1 MPILTAEEIY
11 GFVDLFL
18 VERFDDPSPTPK
30 CHLEWWDL
38 VGSDHR
44 RVAIAAPRGHSKS
57 TSISL
62 SFVLACMLFRK
73 KQFAIIISY
82 TERQAK
88 RLIANIKLQ
97 LKNNKTLHKA
107 FGVPK
112 FIKDSETDL
121 IVEMDDGYQFKIL
134 AYGSEQGFRG
144 ETWDV
149 KRPDLIVGDDL
160 EDDEMVMSEE
170 RRLKFKEEFF
180 SKLMPIGSRSAHFR
194 LVGTILHADSLLE
207 NLMPQTGGGE
217 GKFPAGNPEF
227 TKTDGL
233 RWWNE
238 DPKAKWKSMKYAAHT
253 KDMTQLLWPER
264 FSQAWL
270 EDERDNFR
278 QAGIIEKY
286 YQEYLNVPID
296 DEGGFFRKQDMLPIP
311 KAGMEEYMEY
321 YAAADLAISS
331 KDHRA
336 FTVILVGGL
345 TQEGILRIVDVR
357 RFRGDS
363 RDIIDELF
371 SVQKRYS
378 PVLMGIERENIAKS
392 LGPILY
398 EEMGTKGNPFI
409 NIQELPP
416 ILDKPTRARSI
427 QARMRAGKVQFNTE
441 ADWWNTF
448 EQELLQFT
456 NKGPRGTYADQVD
469 AFAWLGIML
478 DKMTSAAT
486 FEELRE
492 EWFNDAMGQEDE
504 HEGRDF
510 YTGY

>member
-44 RVAIAAPRGHSKS
+44 LVALAAPRGFSKS
-57 TSISL
+57 TAISL
-62 SFVLACMLFRK
+62 SFVLACLLFRK

-82 TERQAK
+82 TERQAR

-97 LKNNKTLHKA
+97 LKTNKVLHQA
-107 FGVPK
+107 FGVPR
-112 FIKDSETDL
+112 FIKDSEVDL
-121 IVEMDDGYQFKIL
+121 IVQMDDGHQFKVL

-180 SKLMPIGSRSAHFR
+180 AKLMPIGSRKAHFR

-207 NLMPQTGGGE
+207 NLMP
-217 GKFPAGNPEF
+217 NPGSPL

-233 RWWNE
+233 RWWSE
-238 DPKAKWKSMKYAAHT
+238 DPKVKWKSMKYAAHT
-253 KDMTQLLWPER
+253 KDFSQLLWPER
-264 FSQAWL
+264 FSKEWL
-270 EDERDNFR
+270 EEERDNFR

-286 YQEYLNVPID
+286 YQEYLNIPID

-311 KAGMEEYMEY
+311 AGGMEEYMEY
-321 YAAADLAISS
+321 YATADLAISS

-336 FTVILVGGL
+336 FTVIVVGGL
-345 TQEGILRIVDVR
+345 TQNGFLRIVDVR

-371 SVQKRYS
+371 SVQKRYD
-378 PVLMGIERENIAKS
+378 PVLFGIEKENIAKS

-398 EEMGTKGNPFI
+398 EEMGVKGNPFI
-409 NIQELPP
+409 SIKELPP

-427 QARMRAGKVQFNTE
+427 QARMRAGKVQFLLE
-441 ADWWNTF
+441 ADWWPTF

-469 AFAWLGIML
+469 ALAWMGIML
-478 DKMTSAAT
+478 DKMNVTAT
-486 FEELRE
+486 FDELKE
-492 EWFNDAMGQEDE
+492 KWYQESLGEDHTDE
-504 HEGRDF
+504 DMQGRSET
-510 YTGY
+510 TGY